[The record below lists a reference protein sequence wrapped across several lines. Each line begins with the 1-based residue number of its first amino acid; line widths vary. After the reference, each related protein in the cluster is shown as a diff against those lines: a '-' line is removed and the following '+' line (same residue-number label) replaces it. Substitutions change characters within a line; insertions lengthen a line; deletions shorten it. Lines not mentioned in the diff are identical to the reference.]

1 MKVKIG
7 DKIYDASEEPIMLI
21 LTQEDRKNIENMSP
35 NATKY
40 CAFPDNT
47 SLKFVKEFMKIEN

>member
-21 LTQEDRKNIENMSP
+21 LTQEDRKNIENMAP
-35 NATKY
+35 YATKY
-40 CAFPDNT
+40 CAFPENAP
-47 SLKFVKEFMKIEN
+47 LELVNKFMKVEN

>member
-21 LTQEDRKNIENMSP
+21 LTQEDRKNIENMAP
-35 NATKY
+35 DATKY

>member
-7 DKIYDASEEPIMLI
+7 DKIYDASEEPILLI
-21 LTQEDRKNIENMSP
+21 LTQEDKKNIENMTP
-35 NATKY
+35 DTTKY

-47 SLKFVKEFMKIEN
+47 SLEFVKEFMKVEN

>member
-7 DKIYDASEEPIMLI
+7 DKIYNASEEPIMLI
-21 LTQEDRKNIENMSP
+21 LTQEDRKNIENMAP
-35 NATKY
+35 DATKY

-47 SLKFVKEFMKIEN
+47 SLKVINKFMKVEN

>member
-1 MKVKIG
+1 MKVKIR
-7 DKIYDASEEPIMLI
+7 DKIYDASEEPVLLI
-21 LTQEDRKNIENMSP
+21 LTQEDKKNIENMST

-47 SLKFVKEFMKIEN
+47 SLEVVKEFMKIEN

>member
-21 LTQEDRKNIENMSP
+21 LTQEDRKNIENMNSD
-35 NATKY
+35 ATKY

-47 SLKFVKEFMKIEN
+47 SLEFVKEFMKVEN